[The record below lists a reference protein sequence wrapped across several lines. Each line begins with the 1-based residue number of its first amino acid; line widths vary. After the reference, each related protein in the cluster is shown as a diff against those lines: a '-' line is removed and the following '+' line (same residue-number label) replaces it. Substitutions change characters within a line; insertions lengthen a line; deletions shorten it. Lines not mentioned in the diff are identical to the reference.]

1 MSPPPTKHRH
11 LVWLSVG
18 AGLLLTVI
26 GIRFLIVPRTAAL
39 NFGLA
44 KDSVGQALHHMVG
57 LRDIWLGGLALVL
70 VWLREWRALMWWF
83 VLAVRT
89 FAAATIAYWAIRLP
103 FIWAN
108 DHGLEPDE
116 EVGFKLVHT
125 VLAVVSAVPAAL
137 AWRSVGT
144 DA

>member
-83 VLAVRT
+83 VLAVPVCLAD
-89 FAAATIAYWAIRLP
+89 AAIAGQSSGKP
-103 FIWAN
+103 
-108 DHGLEPDE
+108 
-116 EVGFKLVHT
+116 
-125 VLAVVSAVPAAL
+125 LAVAFHIASGLICAAL
-137 AWRSVGT
+137 ALAIR
-144 DA
+144 ARLK